1 MSATRPAY
9 VSLSLQGASDF
20 TDVVDHHVRVR
31 VNGTYLGE
39 TSWDG
44 KAPKGLDLEI
54 GPGVLRDGLNTLEL
68 ECMGDTGATYSL
80 VFLNRFS
87 VRYPR
92 ALLASGGT
100 LEGPFAS
107 SGQAAV
113 DGLLPSSV
121 VLDTTD
127 TPRWRQG
134 ALATPTGLSFPV
146 EAGRRYLATSVVQHP
161 LVRRIQGSAL
171 RRNENQADYLLLAPR
186 AFLPAAQPLLDL
198 RQSEGLATMGVSL
211 EDVYEQFGHGEVS
224 PEAIKA
230 FLEYAYH
237 SWASPSVRY
246 VVLLGDASYDPKNYL
261 GTGVKD
267 WLPGFPV
274 KTSYLWTVSDPA
286 YASVNGEDLLPDLA
300 IGRLPAGSVDEAQ
313 RLVEKILSYENGGGR
328 LDGPAVLV
336 ADNADAAGNFERDAD
351 EIASGVLEGRK
362 VRKIYYSQQGANTRA
377 SIKEAFD
384 EGASLLS
391 YVGHGATA
399 VWASENI
406 FRNQD
411 VGSLLPQSRQP
422 LVLTMNCLNGFFQF
436 PPLNSLSEAL
446 LKAEGKGAIA
456 AFSPSGLSVNDAAHL
471 YHKAL
476 LREIL
481 SGRHARLGD
490 AILAAQQE
498 YAHSGAIPELL
509 SIYHLFGDP
518 AARIR

>member
-1 MSATRPAY
+1 
-9 VSLSLQGASDF
+9 LS
-20 TDVVDHHVRVR
+20 

-39 TSWDG
+39 TTWDG
-44 KAPKGLDLEI
+44 KEAKSLDVEV
-54 GPGVLRDGLNTLEL
+54 GPGVLREGLNSLEL
-68 ECMGDTGATYSL
+68 ENVGDTGAAYSL

-87 VRYPR
+87 VRYAR
-92 ALLASGGT
+92 ALVASGGA
-100 LEGPFAS
+100 LEGTFAT

-113 DGLLPSSV
+113 DGLPLSSV
-121 VLDTTD
+121 VLDTTGI
-127 TPRWRQG
+127 PRWRHG
-134 ALATPTGLSFPV
+134 SSITPTGLSFAV
-146 EAGRRYLATSVVQHP
+146 EAGRRYLATSHVQRP
-161 LVRRIQGSAL
+161 LVRKIRGSAL
-171 RRNENQADYLLLAPR
+171 RKTDNQADYLLLAPR

-198 RQSEGLATMGVSL
+198 RQSQRLATMAVAI

-230 FLEYAYH
+230 FLEYAYQ
-237 SWASPSVRY
+237 SWSRPSPRY
-246 VVLLGDASYDPKNYL
+246 VLLLGDASYDPQDYL
-261 GTGVKD
+261 GTGAKD
-267 WLPGFPV
+267 WLPGFPI

-286 YASVNGEDLLPDLA
+286 YASVNGEDLLPDIA
-300 IGRLPAGSVDEAQ
+300 IGRLPAGSLDEAS
-313 RLVEKILSYENGGGR
+313 RMVEKILRYENGGGS

-336 ADNADAAGNFERDAD
+336 ADNPDAAGNFEQDAD

-362 VRKIYYSQQGANTRA
+362 VRKIYYSEQGANTRA

-384 EGASLLS
+384 DGASLLS

-411 VGSLLPQSRQP
+411 VSSLLPQSRQP
-422 LVLTMNCLNGFFQF
+422 LLFTMNCLNGFFQF
-436 PPLNSLSEAL
+436 PGLNSLSEEL

-456 AFSPSGLSVNDAAHL
+456 AFSPSGLSVNEAAHL

-476 LREIL
+476 LGQIV

-490 AILAAQQE
+490 AVLAAQKE
-498 YAHSGAIPELL
+498 YADSGAFPELL

-518 AARIR
+518 ATNLK